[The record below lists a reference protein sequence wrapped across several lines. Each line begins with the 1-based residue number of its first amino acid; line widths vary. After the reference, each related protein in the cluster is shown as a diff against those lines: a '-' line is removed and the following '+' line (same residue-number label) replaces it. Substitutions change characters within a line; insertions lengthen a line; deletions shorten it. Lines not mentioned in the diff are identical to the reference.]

1 MAIMTMITETVN
13 HQQLLLNDY
22 ILMTN
27 KMSGMKQNHV
37 KLEVFILNKIL

>member
-27 KMSGMKQNHV
+27 KISCMKQNHV